1 MKFFARLVSLAL
13 WAVLPAVGAGLDVA
27 EYQAYVDS
35 LLPEVSF
42 GLSVRSVNTGKELA
56 NINGNAHRCGAPQA
70 LFHYPAR

>member
-35 LLPEVSF
+35 LLPEVS
-42 GLSVRSVNTGKELA
+42 
-56 NINGNAHRCGAPQA
+56 
-70 LFHYPAR
+70 